1 MGTVQ
6 MKFEILPMMILIVYL
21 MGMLLIGFLSNK
33 FLIKNSNDYLLGGRR
48 MGLLFV
54 AASLSANNVG
64 GGSTTGVAAKAF
76 NGWGLSAGW
85 YVLAA
90 SVAMIPLAYFAPKI
104 RKAMA
109 YTIPEVISR
118 RFGNGVGTVSAVL
131 NILSL
136 FCLTA
141 SQILAAGSVVSA
153 LTGLNLRLCIIL
165 ATALVLFYTSM
176 GGLIA
181 DSIADLFQWI
191 IIFGGL
197 LISLP
202 FIIQGAGGWEV
213 VTSNLP
219 AQELDFTKV
228 GWFTIISLVLN
239 YFCTFLSG
247 PEIVSRFASSEDEST
262 ARKAAWLSAL
272 MMALMAFI
280 PAVIGLVALS
290 ENPSLDGGAGT
301 SALMFATKSYAPPVI
316 TGLVAAAIVAAT
328 MSSSDS
334 NLLCSSTIFVKD
346 IYQKYINPNITDRQT
361 LVMTRICNII
371 IGVCAMIIAM
381 FNISIVTLNL
391 FAFALRSAGPFA
403 AYGLGLAMPNATK
416 NAGIVSVVVGSI
428 AAVVWQVLGEPFG
441 ILAIVFGAVLGCVS
455 FVLTTVIE
463 RGMGKPPAPPA
474 FAEES

>member
-1 MGTVQ
+1 MVE
-6 MKFEILPMMILIVYL
+6 MKFEIVPIIILIVYL
-21 MGMLLIGFLSNK
+21 AGMLSIGFLSNK
-33 FLIKNSNDYLLGGRR
+33 FLIKDSTDYLLGGRR

-76 NGWGLSAGW
+76 NGWGISAGW

-90 SVAMIPLAYFAPKI
+90 SIAMIPLAYFAPKI

-118 RFGNGVGTVSAVL
+118 RFGNGVGTISAVL

-153 LTGLNLRLCIIL
+153 LTGLNLRFCIVL

-202 FIIQGAGGWEV
+202 FIIEGAGGWEA
-213 VTSNLP
+213 VTTNLP
-219 AQELDFTKV
+219 AEELEFTKV
-228 GWFTIISLVLN
+228 GWFTIISLILN

-247 PEIVSRFASSEDEST
+247 PEIVSRFASSEDETT
-262 ARKAAWLSAL
+262 ARKAAWLSAI
-272 MMALMAFI
+272 MMAMMAFI
-280 PAVIGLVALS
+280 PALIGLVALS
-290 ENPSLDGGAGT
+290 ENPTLDGGAGT
-301 SALMFATKSYAPPVI
+301 SALMFATKSYAPPII

-346 IYQKYINPNITDRQT
+346 IYQKYCNPHITDKQT
-361 LVMTRICNII
+361 LIMTRSCNIV

-381 FNISIVTLNL
+381 LNINIVTLNL

-416 NAGIVSVVVGSI
+416 NAGVFGVLVGSI

-441 ILAIVFGAVLGCVS
+441 ILAIVFGAVLGCVA
-455 FVLTTVIE
+455 FIITTWIE
-463 RGMGKPPAPPA
+463 RAMGKPAAPPA
-474 FAEES
+474 FLD

>member
-1 MGTVQ
+1 
-6 MKFEILPMMILIVYL
+6 
-21 MGMLLIGFLSNK
+21 
-33 FLIKNSNDYLLGGRR
+33 
-48 MGLLFV
+48 
-54 AASLSANNVG
+54 
-64 GGSTTGVAAKAF
+64 
-76 NGWGLSAGW
+76 
-85 YVLAA
+85 
-90 SVAMIPLAYFAPKI
+90 
-104 RKAMA
+104 
-109 YTIPEVISR
+109 
-118 RFGNGVGTVSAVL
+118 
-131 NILSL
+131 
-136 FCLTA
+136 
-141 SQILAAGSVVSA
+141 
-153 LTGLNLRLCIIL
+153 
-165 ATALVLFYTSM
+165 M

>member
-1 MGTVQ
+1 MEVVQ
-6 MKFEILPMMILIVYL
+6 MKFEILPIIILLVYL
-21 MGMLLIGFLSNK
+21 AGMLSIGFLSNK
-33 FLIKNSNDYLLGGRR
+33 FFIKDSNDYLLGGRR

-153 LTGLNLRLCIIL
+153 LTGLNLRICIVL

-191 IIFGGL
+191 IILGGL

-202 FIIQGAGGWEV
+202 FIIQGAGGWEA

-219 AQELDFTKV
+219 AQELDVTKV
-228 GWFTIISLVLN
+228 GWFTIISLILN

-272 MMALMAFI
+272 MMAMMAFI

-290 ENPSLDGGAGT
+290 ENPSLDGGTGT
-301 SALMFATKSYAPPVI
+301 SALMFATRSYAPPII

-346 IYQKYINPNITDRQT
+346 IYQRYINPNITDRQT
-361 LVMTRICNII
+361 LIMTRTSNIV
-371 IGVCAMIIAM
+371 IGICAMIIAM

-416 NAGIVSVVVGSI
+416 NAGIVSVIVGSV
-428 AAVVWQVLGEPFG
+428 AAVVWQILGEPFG
-441 ILAIVFGAVLGCVS
+441 ILAIVFGAVLGCIS
-455 FVLTTVIE
+455 FVVTTAIE
-463 RGMGKPPAPPA
+463 RSLGKPPAPPA
-474 FAEES
+474 FIEE

>member
-1 MGTVQ
+1 METVQ
-6 MKFEILPMMILIVYL
+6 MKFELLPIIILLVYL
-21 MGMLLIGFLSNK
+21 VGMLLIGFLSNK
-33 FLIKNSNDYLLGGRR
+33 FLIKDSNDYLIGGRR

-118 RFGNGVGTVSAVL
+118 RFGNEVGTISAVL

-153 LTGLNLRLCIIL
+153 LTGLNLKLCIVL

-202 FIIQGAGGWEV
+202 FIVKGAGGWEA
-213 VTSNLP
+213 VTSALP
-219 AQELDFTKV
+219 AGELDATKV
-228 GWFTIISLVLN
+228 GWFTIISLILN

-247 PEIVSRFASSEDEST
+247 PEIVSRFASSEDEAT

-280 PAVIGLVALS
+280 PAVIGLVALA
-290 ENPSLDGGAGT
+290 ENPNLDGGAGT

-316 TGLVAAAIVAAT
+316 TGLIAAAIVAAT

-346 IYQKYINPNITDRQT
+346 IYQKYKNPNLTDRQT
-361 LVMTRICNII
+361 LIMTRTCNIM
-371 IGVCAMIIAM
+371 IGICAMLIAM
-381 FNISIVTLNL
+381 MNISIVTLNL
-391 FAFALRSAGPFA
+391 FAFAMRSAGPFA

-416 NAGIVSVVVGSI
+416 NSGIVSVIVGSV

-441 ILAIVFGAVLGCVS
+441 ILAIVFGAVLGCIS
-455 FVLTTVIE
+455 FILTTVIE
-463 RGMGKPPAPPA
+463 RKMGKPPAPPA
-474 FAEES
+474 FVEEV

>member
-1 MGTVQ
+1 MQIEV
-6 MKFEILPMMILIVYL
+6 LPMIILIVYL
-21 MGMLLIGFLSNK
+21 IGMLSIGFLSNK
-33 FLIKNSNDYLLGGRR
+33 FMIKNSNDYLLGGRR
-48 MGLLFV
+48 IGLLFV

-64 GGSTTGVAAKAF
+64 GGSTTGVATRAF
-76 NGWGLSAGW
+76 AGWGLSAGW

-118 RFGNGVGTVSAVL
+118 RFGSGVGTISAVL
-131 NILSL
+131 NIVSL

-153 LTGLNLRLCIIL
+153 LTSLDIRICVVL

-181 DSIADLFQWI
+181 DSIADLFQWV

-202 FIIQGAGGWEV
+202 FIIQGAGGWEA
-213 VTSNLP
+213 VTAKLP
-219 AQELDFTKV
+219 AEELDFTKV
-228 GWFTIISLVLN
+228 GWFTIISLILN

-280 PAVIGLVALS
+280 PALIGLVALA
-290 ENPSLDGGAGT
+290 ENPGLDGGAGT
-301 SALMFATKSYAPPVI
+301 TALMFATKSYAPPII
-316 TGLVAAAIVAAT
+316 TGLVSAAIIAAT

-346 IYQKYINPNITDRQT
+346 IYQRYFNPNITDSQT
-361 LVMTRICNII
+361 LIMTRVCNIV
-371 IGVCAMIIAM
+371 IGLCAMLIAM
-381 FNISIVTLNL
+381 LNISIVTLNL

-416 NAGIVSVVVGSI
+416 NAGIVSVVVGSV
-428 AAVVWQVLGEPFG
+428 AAVVWQILGEPFG
-441 ILAIVFGAVLGCVS
+441 ILAIVFGAALGCLS
-455 FVLTTVIE
+455 FVLTTKIE
-463 RGMGKPPAPPA
+463 RAMGKPAAPPA
-474 FAEES
+474 FLDE

>member
-6 MKFEILPMMILIVYL
+6 MKVEVLPIVVLLVYL
-21 MGMLLIGFLSNK
+21 AGMLLIGFLSNK
-33 FLIKNSNDYLLGGRR
+33 LFIKNSNDYLLGGRR

-54 AASLSANNVG
+54 AASLAANNVG

-76 NGWGLSAGW
+76 NGWGISAGW

-118 RFGNGVGTVSAVL
+118 RFGNGVGTISAVL

-141 SQILAAGSVVSA
+141 SQILAAGSVVSS
-153 LTGLNLRLCIIL
+153 LTGLNLRLCVVL

-202 FIIQGAGGWEV
+202 FIVEGAGGWQA
-213 VTSNLP
+213 VTTALP
-219 AQELDFTKV
+219 AEEMDFTKV
-228 GWFTIISLVLN
+228 GWFTIISLILN

-247 PEIVSRFASSEDEST
+247 PEIVSRFASSEDEGT

-280 PAVIGLVALS
+280 PAVIGLVALA
-290 ENPSLDGGAGT
+290 ENPTLDGGAGT
-301 SALMFATKSYAPPVI
+301 SALMFATKSYAPPII

-346 IYQKYINPNITDRQT
+346 IYQKYINPDITDRQT
-361 LVMTRICNII
+361 LVMTRVCNIV
-371 IGVCAMIIAM
+371 IGICAMMIAM
-381 FNISIVTLNL
+381 LNISIVTLNL

-416 NAGIVSVVVGSI
+416 NSGIISVIVGSI
-428 AAVVWQVLGEPFG
+428 AAVVWQVLDEPFG
-441 ILAIVFGAVLGCVS
+441 ILAIVFGAALGCIA
-455 FVLTTVIE
+455 FVLTTMIE
-463 RGMGKPPAPPA
+463 RSMGKPPAPPA
-474 FAEES
+474 FVD

>member
-1 MGTVQ
+1 METVQ

-21 MGMLLIGFLSNK
+21 IGMLLIGFLSNK

-361 LVMTRICNII
+361 LVMTRLCNII

-441 ILAIVFGAVLGCVS
+441 ILAIVFGAVLGCIS

-474 FAEES
+474 FAEE

>member
-1 MGTVQ
+1 M
-6 MKFEILPMMILIVYL
+6 
-21 MGMLLIGFLSNK
+21 
-33 FLIKNSNDYLLGGRR
+33 
-48 MGLLFV
+48 FV

-64 GGSTTGVAAKAF
+64 GGSTTGVATRAF
-76 NGWGLSAGW
+76 SGWGLSAGW

-118 RFGNGVGTVSAVL
+118 RFGSGVGTISAVL
-131 NILSL
+131 NIVSL

-141 SQILAAGSVVSA
+141 SQILAAGSVVSS
-153 LTGLNLRLCIIL
+153 LTSLDIRICVVL

-181 DSIADLFQWI
+181 DSIADLFQWV

-202 FIIQGAGGWEV
+202 FIIQGAGGWEA
-213 VTSNLP
+213 VTTKLP
-219 AQELDFTKV
+219 AEELDFTKV
-228 GWFTIISLVLN
+228 GWFTIISLILN

-247 PEIVSRFASSEDEST
+247 PEIVSRFASSEDEGT

-280 PAVIGLVALS
+280 PALIGLVALA
-290 ENPSLDGGAGT
+290 ENPGLDGGAGT
-301 SALMFATKSYAPPVI
+301 TALMFATKSYAPPVI
-316 TGLVAAAIVAAT
+316 TGLVSAAIIAAT

-346 IYQKYINPNITDRQT
+346 IYQRYFNPNITDRQT
-361 LVMTRICNII
+361 LIMTRVCNIV
-371 IGVCAMIIAM
+371 IGLCAMLIAM
-381 FNISIVTLNL
+381 LNISIVTLNL

-403 AYGLGLAMPNATK
+403 AYGLGLAMPDATK
-416 NAGIVSVVVGSI
+416 NAGIVSVVVGSV
-428 AAVVWQVLGEPFG
+428 AAVVWQILGEPFG
-441 ILAIVFGAVLGCVS
+441 ILAIVFGAVLGCIS
-455 FVLTTVIE
+455 FVLTTKIE
-463 RGMGKPPAPPA
+463 RAMGKPAAPPA
-474 FAEES
+474 FLDE

>member
-361 LVMTRICNII
+361 LVMTRLCNII

-441 ILAIVFGAVLGCVS
+441 ILAIVFGAVLGCIS

-474 FAEES
+474 FAEE

>member
-1 MGTVQ
+1 MVQ
-6 MKFEILPMMILIVYL
+6 MKIEVVPIIILLVYL
-21 MGMLLIGFLSNK
+21 AGMLSIGFLSNK
-33 FLIKNSNDYLLGGRR
+33 FLIKDSNDYLLGGRR

-76 NGWGLSAGW
+76 NGWGISAGW

-109 YTIPEVISR
+109 YTIPEVIGR
-118 RFGNGVGTVSAVL
+118 RFGNGVGTISAVL

-141 SQILAAGSVVSA
+141 SQILAAGSVVSS
-153 LTGLNLRLCIIL
+153 LTGLNLRLCVIL

-202 FIIQGAGGWEV
+202 FIVQGAGGWEA
-213 VTSNLP
+213 VTSALP
-219 AQELDFTKV
+219 AEEMDFTKV
-228 GWFTIISLVLN
+228 GWFTIISLILN

-247 PEIVSRFASSEDEST
+247 PEIVSRFASSEDETT

-280 PAVIGLVALS
+280 PAVIGLVALA
-290 ENPSLDGGAGT
+290 ENPNLDGGTGT
-301 SALMFATKSYAPPVI
+301 SALMFATKSYAPPII
-316 TGLVAAAIVAAT
+316 TGLIAAAIVAAT

-346 IYQKYINPNITDRQT
+346 IYQKYINPNITDHQT
-361 LVMTRICNII
+361 LIMTRACNIV

-381 FNISIVTLNL
+381 LNISIVTLNL

-416 NAGIVSVVVGSI
+416 NSGIVSVLVGSI

-441 ILAIVFGAVLGCVS
+441 ILAIVFGAVLGCIS
-455 FVLTTVIE
+455 FVVTTMIE
-463 RGMGKPPAPPA
+463 GAMGKPPAPPA
-474 FAEES
+474 FVE

>member
-1 MGTVQ
+1 MLHMVQ
-6 MKFEILPMMILIVYL
+6 MKIEVVPIIILLVYL
-21 MGMLLIGFLSNK
+21 AGMLSIGFLSNK
-33 FLIKNSNDYLLGGRR
+33 FLIKDSNDYLLGGRR

-76 NGWGLSAGW
+76 NGWGISAGW

-109 YTIPEVISR
+109 YTIPEVIGR
-118 RFGNGVGTVSAVL
+118 RFGNGVGTISAVL

-141 SQILAAGSVVSA
+141 SQILAAGSVVSS
-153 LTGLNLRLCIIL
+153 LTGLNLRLCIVL

-202 FIIQGAGGWEV
+202 FIVQGAGGWEA
-213 VTSNLP
+213 VTSALP
-219 AQELDFTKV
+219 AEEMDFTKV
-228 GWFTIISLVLN
+228 GWFTIISLILN

-247 PEIVSRFASSEDEST
+247 PEIVSRFASSEDETT

-280 PAVIGLVALS
+280 PAVIGLVALA
-290 ENPSLDGGAGT
+290 ENPNLDGGTGT
-301 SALMFATKSYAPPVI
+301 SALMFATKSYAPPII
-316 TGLVAAAIVAAT
+316 TGLIAAAIVAAT

-346 IYQKYINPNITDRQT
+346 IYQKYINPNITDHQT
-361 LVMTRICNII
+361 LIMTRACNIV

-381 FNISIVTLNL
+381 LNISIVTLNL

-416 NAGIVSVVVGSI
+416 NSGIVSVLVGSI

-441 ILAIVFGAVLGCVS
+441 ILAIVFGAVLGCIS
-455 FVLTTVIE
+455 FVITTMIE
-463 RGMGKPPAPPA
+463 RAMGKPPAPPA
-474 FAEES
+474 FVE